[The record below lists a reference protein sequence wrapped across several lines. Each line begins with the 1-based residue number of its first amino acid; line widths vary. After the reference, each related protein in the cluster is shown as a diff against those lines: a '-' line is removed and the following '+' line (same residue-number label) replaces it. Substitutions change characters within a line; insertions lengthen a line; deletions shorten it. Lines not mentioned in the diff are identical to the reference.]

1 MECIALRSGK
11 NPKCRQTRNL
21 NLVYKSFKNTNM
33 KKLLVLIVCLT
44 FVLGVSAM
52 NQKDEK
58 IPAAAKSGFAVKFPT
73 AQKVKWNV
81 EKPGEF
87 EAEFILN
94 GVETS
99 ALVDAKGTLLETEAE
114 IKESEL
120 PLAVKATLAKD
131 FAGYKLDEIEK
142 VTDVRGITTF
152 EMEASKGKDELE
164 ISLDANGKLLKKEP
178 LEEENE
184 KD

>member
-1 MECIALRSGK
+1 
-11 NPKCRQTRNL
+11 
-21 NLVYKSFKNTNM
+21 M
-33 KKLLVLIVCLT
+33 KKLLMLFVCLA
-44 FVLGVSAM
+44 FVIVVSAN

-58 IPAAAKSGFAVKFPT
+58 IPAVTKTGFAAKFPT
-73 AQKVKWNV
+73 AQKVNWGV

-87 EAEFILN
+87 EAEFKLN

-99 ALVDAKGTLLETEAE
+99 TLFDAKGNLLETEVE

-120 PLAVKATLAKD
+120 PLAVKAILAKD

-142 VTDVRGITTF
+142 ATDAKGVATF
-152 EMEASKGKDELE
+152 EMEADKGKDKLE
-164 ISLDANGKLLKKEP
+164 ISFDANGKLLGKEP
-178 LEEENE
+178 LKAE

>member
-1 MECIALRSGK
+1 MK
-11 NPKCRQTRNL
+11 N
-21 NLVYKSFKNTNM
+21 
-33 KKLLVLIVCLT
+33 LLMLFVCLALVT
-44 FVLGVSAM
+44 VVSAT

-58 IPAAAKSGFAVKFPT
+58 IPAAAKTGFSAKFPT
-73 AQKVKWNV
+73 AQKVKWGV

-87 EAEFILN
+87 EAEFTLS

-99 ALVDAKGTLLETEAE
+99 ALFDVKGNLLETEVE

-120 PLAVKATLAKD
+120 PQAVKATIAKD

-142 VTDVRGITTF
+142 ATDAKGITTF
-152 EMEASKGKDELE
+152 EMEAAKGKDKLE
-164 ISLDANGKLLKKEP
+164 ISFDANGKLLNKEP
-178 LEEENE
+178 LK

>member
-1 MECIALRSGK
+1 
-11 NPKCRQTRNL
+11 
-21 NLVYKSFKNTNM
+21 M
-33 KKLLVLIVCLT
+33 KKLLVIIVYLT
-44 FVLGVSAM
+44 FVLGISAM

-58 IPAAAKSGFAVKFPT
+58 IPVAAKSGFAAKFPT
-73 AQKVKWNV
+73 AQKVKWSI

-94 GVETS
+94 SVENS
-99 ALVDAKGTLLETEAE
+99 ALFDAKGTLLETETE

-120 PLAVKATLAKD
+120 PQAVKATLAKD

-142 VTDVRGITTF
+142 ATDMKGTVTY
-152 EMEASKGKDELE
+152 EMEVAKGKDKLE
-164 ISLDANGKLLKKEP
+164 ISFDANGKLLGKE
-178 LEEENE
+178 LLKEEKE